1 MASAALNNQSN
12 TQKNAPRTLIIE
24 DDEVL
29 AAALKRRLEKFNYDC
44 YTRDNSNDALLLCH
58 QISPQIILLDMHL
71 KEENGLDLIP
81 LLRAA
86 QPDAKIILVTGF
98 GSIATAVKAIKLGA
112 DDYLA
117 KPVDTQTLLKVI
129 QDGVAEI
136 KTTNVSTIVSSQL
149 DPINANDSNTL
160 SAEQVEWEHINQV
173 LKVNKGNVSAA
184 ARQLSMHR
192 RTLQRKLQKRPTFNV
207 NNK

>member
-1 MASAALNNQSN
+1 MNDTNI
-12 TQKNAPRTLIIE
+12 LIIE

-29 AAALKRRLEKFNYDC
+29 SAALKRRLEKFTFEC
-44 YTRDNSNDALLLCH
+44 YISNNSNDALLLCH

-71 KEENGLDLIP
+71 KQENGLDLIP

-86 QPDAKIILVTGF
+86 QPKTKIILITGF

-129 QDGVAEI
+129 KGEAENLHFERNLE
-136 KTTNVSTIVSSQL
+136 TDVSLTNE
-149 DPINANDSNTL
+149 SNTL
-160 SAEQVEWEHINQV
+160 STDQIEWEHINQV
-173 LKVNKGNVSAA
+173 LKVNEGNVSAA

-192 RTLQRKLQKRPTFNV
+192 RTLQRKLKKRPTFNM
-207 NNK
+207 NIK